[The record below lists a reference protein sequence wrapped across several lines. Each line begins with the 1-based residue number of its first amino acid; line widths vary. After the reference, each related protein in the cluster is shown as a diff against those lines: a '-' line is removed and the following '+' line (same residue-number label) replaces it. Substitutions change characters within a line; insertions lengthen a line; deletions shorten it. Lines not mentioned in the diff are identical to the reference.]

1 MSSIT
6 TSRRLADSHYAT
18 ARSSILLPIP
28 LDVDLAPQ
36 LLIVALAQAALAATH
51 RALDSAHPIL
61 ASLTSRR
68 TDSPNLTDSEHFAVL
83 VMHAGNQL
91 AERLSEYAA
100 SVVRDNIDL
109 DDDSIPF

>member
-6 TSRRLADSHYAT
+6 TARRLIDPHFTT
-18 ARSSILLPIP
+18 ARSSIPLPLP

-61 ASLTSRR
+61 ASLSSPR
-68 TDSPNLTDSEHFAVL
+68 TNPPHLTDPEHFAVL
-83 VMHAGNQL
+83 VMHAGNEL
-91 AERLSEYAA
+91 AELLSAYNAA
-100 SVVRDNIDL
+100 VVRDNIH
-109 DDDSIPF
+109 DDDDTPF